1 LEPGRLIRPR
11 VQFQCWLAA
20 SVSACAA
27 ASVSGQ
33 GMLCAGVMSGVAYV
47 AFPVSR
53 LVPLE
58 MVELFGSAIGK
69 RPTVAVTRIKTVVD
83 VAVEAAR
90 AVEPRSG
97 SDKYAAQKPIG
108 PVVAVRGAVI
118 GGVVEVAVGAHGG
131 YPNVYAKGNLGL
143 RPVRA
148 AQERSCEKNKCK
160 YSNA

>member
-1 LEPGRLIRPR
+1 M
-11 VQFQCWLAA
+11 
-20 SVSACAA
+20 SACAA

-33 GMLCAGVMSGVAYV
+33 GTLCAGFMSGVAYV
-47 AFPVSR
+47 ASPVSR

-58 MVELFGSAIGK
+58 MVERSGSAIGK

-83 VAVEAAR
+83 VAVEAVR
-90 AVEPRSG
+90 AVEPGAG
-97 SDKYAAQKPIG
+97 SEKYATHKPIG

-118 GGVVEVAVGAHGG
+118 GGVVEVAVGADGG

-148 AQERSCEKNKCK
+148 AQQRSCEKNKCK
-160 YSNA
+160 NSNA